1 MTDVNNISMISAKTL
16 TMLMTEVPLSKAQR
30 FLKLLIDD
38 DLASFRD
45 YVEKKLATNENF
57 IKSAEASPN
66 AEDNSQGEGAYKV
79 NLSSVKNECLVIF
92 EIMAKIDKTLQA
104 REEAEEKAARKKDE
118 KKHKKLLNILQ
129 EQKGY

>member
-38 DLASFRD
+38 DLITFRE
-45 YVEKKLATNENF
+45 YAEKKLETNENF
-57 IKSAEASPN
+57 IKSAEAAPN
-66 AEDNSQGEGAYKV
+66 KDDNSQGVDAFKV
-79 NLSSVKNECLVIF
+79 NLSSVKNECLTIF
-92 EIMAKIDKTLQA
+92 EIMTKIDKTLTA
-104 REEAEEKAARKKDE
+104 REEAEEKASRKKDE